1 MWLRAIASAWRE
13 NDAAVSGRRQSQVRS
28 LAWSPDGGTLAVGTA
43 PYSLDPSEDPAATP
57 ASAEVDVRSGLDE
70 VLQLFSVD
78 GVSLSVGED
87 DTRHGAAS
95 LSYGHR
101 WSMGSHAHTR

>member
-1 MWLRAIASAWRE
+1 
-13 NDAAVSGRRQSQVRS
+13 VRS

-43 PYSLDPSEDPAATP
+43 PYSLDPTEDPAATSVQ
-57 ASAEVDVRSGLDE
+57 AGVDLRSGLDE

-101 WSMGSHAHTR
+101 LCMNSQPHTY